1 MLPKR
6 VETVSALTP
15 GPEHSDEYKKQ
26 PNGIS
31 NPAHVASPRVGGDQS
46 RIAGPRLPHTRG
58 RCSPATTQSGRIE
71 PLSAKW
77 VSTIPRGAVG
87 ARPSG
92 TSTGWVWYPA
102 CDGVCSRCCDER
114 GFHPSP
120 RHRYRPPRF
129 DPNGLALGES
139 DPFHRA
145 YPQETSL
152 HHGDSGPSEAGLLS
166 GELIDKHQPRRR
178 CRIRRKREVSTA
190 PILAPRT
197 LMQLAPRGQSH
208 RFARLARLA
217 PCGGP
222 THRSTLRRPM
232 GFRGRGV
239 VATSATVSHEAT
251 RCSLPSIGGAAAQ
264 CGRSDT
270 DESAHLRLI

>member
-6 VETVSALTP
+6 VETVVLSRPDQNIPTSTRSSP
-15 GPEHSDEYKKQ
+15 TEY
-26 PNGIS
+26 PTRRMSRVYEWAEIS
-31 NPAHVASPRVGGDQS
+31 QGSRDRASPTHEDD
-46 RIAGPRLPHTRG
+46 A
-58 RCSPATTQSGRIE
+58 PADNESGRIE

-178 CRIRRKREVSTA
+178 CRIRRKPEVSTA

-197 LMQLAPRGQSH
+197 LMQPAPEGTVSPIR
-208 RFARLARLA
+208 A
-217 PCGGP
+217 
-222 THRSTLRRPM
+222 
-232 GFRGRGV
+232 
-239 VATSATVSHEAT
+239 VATY
-251 RCSLPSIGGAAAQ
+251 RPLW
-264 CGRSDT
+264 RSDAPVNLYV
-270 DESAHLRLI
+270 DRWDFGAFQGSGRDRRDR